1 MVSENDIYAFIH
13 EGHRYFIPHL
23 SIDCV
28 IFGYHENQLK
38 VLLTRWKGVEGWCL
52 PGGYIMRSESINYAA
67 CRILKERTGLD
78 NVFLKQYHTFGDLER
93 NLTFDSPLLKS
104 YTFYNDILGTWLD
117 NRTVSIGYYALVDF
131 TRTIPVP
138 DEFSEECSWWNLD
151 KLPLM
156 LFDHEQMISLSMK
169 TLRHQLNYEPIGIN
183 LLPEQFTLPELQ
195 KLYET
200 ILGRS
205 LDRRNFQ
212 KKILGIGIL
221 RNLNVR
227 RKIGPHRSPNLFSF
241 DSEKYNKALAE
252 GKGFSL

>member
-1 MVSENDIYAFIH
+1 MITKEDIYRFIH
-13 EGHRYFIPHL
+13 EGDRYFIPQL

-28 IFGYHENQLK
+28 ILGYHENQLK
-38 VLLTRWKGVEGWCL
+38 VLLTKWKGLNGWCL
-52 PGGYIMRSESINYAA
+52 PGGYILRNESTNDAA

-78 NVFLKQYHTFGDLER
+78 KVFLKQYHTFGDLER

-104 YTFYNDILGTWLD
+104 YEYYNELKGSWLD
-117 NRTVSIGYYALVDF
+117 NRTISLGYFALVDY
-131 TRTIPVP
+131 TRTVPVP
-138 DEFSEECSWWNLD
+138 DFFSDDCNWWNAD

-156 LFDHEQMISLSMK
+156 LFDHEQMISLAME
-169 TLRHQLNYEPIGIN
+169 TLRHQLNYEPVGIN

-200 ILGRS
+200 ILGRT

-212 KKILGIGIL
+212 KKITGTGIL
-221 RNLNVR
+221 RNLNQQR
-227 RKIGPHRSPNLFSF
+227 NIGPHRSPNLYSF
-241 DSEKYNKALAE
+241 DREKYNIALAE